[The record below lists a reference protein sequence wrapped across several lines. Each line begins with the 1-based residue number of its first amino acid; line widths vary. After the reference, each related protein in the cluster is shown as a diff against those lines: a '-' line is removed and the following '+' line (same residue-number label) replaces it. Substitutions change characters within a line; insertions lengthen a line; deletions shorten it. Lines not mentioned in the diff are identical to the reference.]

1 MLRQYDVTFLLSR
14 TVTVTVD
21 CDSGEDPV
29 DYAIDELN
37 LMDDEEVIE
46 TEVTEGDPSE

>member
-1 MLRQYDVTFLLSR
+1 MLRQYDVTFYLSR

-29 DYAIDELN
+29 DYAMDELA
-37 LMDDEEVIE
+37 LMDDEEVID